1 MVFGAVGA
9 LGGLGWQIF
18 ESRVMMDTA
27 ALYSA
32 LLVVML
38 TGMAMEE
45 LILARWENKVRRKWG
60 ELQT

>member
-1 MVFGAVGA
+1 
-9 LGGLGWQIF
+9 
-18 ESRVMMDTA
+18 VMMDTP

-45 LILARWENKVRRKWG
+45 LILARWENRVRRKWG
-60 ELQT
+60 EPG